1 MFELPLNMIQNIYM
15 PAVLVEVGYLSNPV
29 DLKRLKGDQFFSQIS
44 VAILQAIEEYQE
56 IFMTENNL
64 DSVGTEVQ

>member
-1 MFELPLNMIQNIYM
+1 M

-56 IFMTENNL
+56 IFMTENN
-64 DSVGTEVQ
+64 